1 LLWPRVEGLA
11 GGLTGGRINGLLG
24 GRGAAVVVELS
35 ELEWCWEKVVITRS
49 APVPSYCICSVSSA
63 WARDERDEL
72 GEGEKRAT
80 TAASENQLD
89 PGPAPVPVP
98 HAHGQADPASC
109 WVQRREKVAGCW
121 YGISAGTSSAYFF
134 CQLEPELKANQK
146 WPAAPTCTPVCLQ
159 IADFRSQVTVH
170 RSQVTVH
177 SSQAWW
183 ALLPG

>member
-1 LLWPRVEGLA
+1 VLGEG
-11 GGLTGGRINGLLG
+11 
-24 GRGAAVVVELS
+24 
-35 ELEWCWEKVVITRS
+35 CYTRS
-49 APVPSYCICSVSSA
+49 APVPSYCTCSVSSA

-80 TAASENQLD
+80 TAASENQLN

-109 WVQRREKVAGCW
+109 WVQRREKVTGCW

-170 RSQVTVH
+170 SAQCTVH
-177 SSQAWW
+177 RPGGHCSRDEVK
-183 ALLPG
+183 LLPSKVRTMVPARARPRCWRLRAGYVFCLLARSLA